1 MENKS
6 VDPSPV
12 AYSVSLYGLLLR
24 AYPSG
29 FRHEYGPHMA
39 QVFRDC
45 LLSSYH
51 HEGLPGVLSLW
62 LLTLIDYIKSVLEE
76 HLQRGIH
83 MSKSTFIRLSG
94 WALVLGAV
102 SFMVVI
108 VGLARDVMEYNPLR
122 QSSPIDLYLQY
133 ATWILLP
140 TAMFLWVVGMAGLY
154 LRYKDEANAIVKFSL
169 VAGMI
174 GGVTAFLITLA
185 WVLEITLNIGE
196 DGFWIFAGGM
206 SIYFIA
212 LVIFGIASIRD
223 QLLPRWN
230 ALPIAAGSW
239 VVILGLLSFVLS
251 GDGSYSDP
259 IFLGLSLLSMVS
271 LGALGVLLRSDAAE
285 EAAIA

>member
-1 MENKS
+1 MENNS

-12 AYSVSLYGLLLR
+12 AYSVSLYGLLLG

-29 FRHEYGPHMA
+29 FRHEYGPHMV
-39 QVFRDC
+39 QVFREC
-45 LLSSYH
+45 LLRSYYH
-51 HEGLPGVLSLW
+51 NGLPGVLSLW
-62 LLTLIDYIKSVLEE
+62 LLTLIDYLKSVLEE

-212 LVIFGIASIRD
+212 LVIFGIASIRG

-230 ALPIAAGSW
+230 ALPIIAGSW
-239 VVILGLLSFVLS
+239 VVILWLLSFVFS
-251 GDGSYSDP
+251 GDGSFSDP
-259 IFLGLSLLSMVS
+259 LFLGLILLSMLS
-271 LGALGVLLRSDAAE
+271 LGALGYLLGSDAAE
-285 EAAIA
+285 EVAMA

>member
-12 AYSVSLYGLLLR
+12 AYSVSLYGLLLG

-29 FRHEYGPHMA
+29 FRHKYGPHMA

-45 LLSSYH
+45 LLRSYYH
-51 HEGLPGVLSLW
+51 NGLPGVLSLW
-62 LLTLIDYIKSVLEE
+62 ILTLIDYLKSVIEE
-76 HLQRGIH
+76 HLQRGIQ

-140 TAMFLWVVGMAGLY
+140 TTMFLWVVGMAGLY

-212 LVIFGIASIRD
+212 LVIFGIASIRG

-239 VVILGLLSFVLS
+239 VVILWLLTFVFS
-251 GDGSYSDP
+251 GDGSFSDP
-259 IFLGLSLLSMVS
+259 LFLGLILLSMLS
-271 LGALGVLLRSDAAE
+271 LGALGYLLGSDAAE
-285 EAAIA
+285 EVAMA